1 MAAAP
6 EDGRANAELIRLLA
20 GVLGVPERSVSI
32 VAGAHSRSK
41 AVTIEGIDPVEADR
55 LLEALTR

>member
-1 MAAAP
+1 VAAAP

-20 GVLGVPERSVSI
+20 AVLGVPERSVTI

-41 AVTIEGIDPVEADR
+41 AVTVEGVDPVEAER
-55 LLEALTR
+55 LLDAVTP